1 MNLLFN
7 FISRFAFGLMYYGI
21 SFFSSSLPGGN
32 DYLNLALVGLTGIPA
47 CIFAAKTMEKI
58 GRRPYVIASSALA
71 GALLIGGTFV
81 PKGL

>member
-1 MNLLFN
+1 
-7 FISRFAFGLMYYGI
+7 MYFGI

-47 CIFAAKTMEKI
+47 ALFSAKTMEKI
-58 GRRPYVIASSALA
+58 GRRPYIIAFAALA
-71 GALLIGGTFV
+71 GAFLIGGTFV